1 MGTFTPVM
9 KVVRVTMEEGLLRRL
24 DSYPEV
30 RTRGRSAVLRKAVA
44 DYLARKEAEEIDRVY
59 AAAFGPVMPPDE
71 LEDWASE
78 IDRAYEAAYGSAP
91 PDDFDD
97 WAGEAAWPE

>member
-1 MGTFTPVM
+1 
-9 KVVRVTMEEGLLRRL
+9 MEEGLLRRL

-30 RTRGRSAVLRKAVA
+30 RTRGRSAVLREAVA

-59 AAAFGPVMPPDE
+59 AVAYGPVMPPDE

-78 IDRAYEAAYGSAP
+78 IDRAYDAAYGSAP
-91 PDDFDD
+91 PDEFDD